1 MFDVHGQITLLTQW
15 LDRPIKVEWMVG
27 ISLSLLCVLIAGF
40 QIMDRRERQRKALL
54 PYISPPDRTACIN
67 DRCGGPGPFDEH
79 GSCQDCQLEYRSEER
94 RVGKECGSTCE
105 SRWSPYH

>member
-1 MFDVHGQITLLTQW
+1 MLDSVRAVMFDVHGQITLLTQW

-54 PYISPPDRTACIN
+54 PYISPQDRPACIN
-67 DRCGGPGPFDEH
+67 DRCGGPGPFDEQI
-79 GSCQDCQLEYRSEER
+79 GRASWRE
-94 RVGKECGSTCE
+94 RVGQ
-105 SRWSPYH
+105 Y